1 MKIGEFIT
9 GVAVTAFII
18 ALCTIESMSMFS
30 IITMI
35 VSGSLIVGYEFVMEE
50 ERHMREGR

>member
-9 GVAVTAFII
+9 SVAVVAFVL
-18 ALCTIESMSMFS
+18 ALCTIESLSLFS

-35 VSGSLIVGYEFVMEE
+35 ISGSWIVGYGFVMEE
-50 ERHMREGR
+50 EKRMREGR